1 MDKLNNLKDSLSA
14 SLAESSNTQKIITI
28 SILIIIIVYFWRK
41 YSQHKRENPIF
52 YNNGRDAKKID
63 TISDVKFIRNR
74 NKVEFTYHMNLYIAE
89 WDYNIFW
96 FKPIIMKSK
105 SLNQFCPLVYLEPVV
120 NNLVVVITS
129 EDGNN
134 SQIRLKDFPIKRWTH
149 FALVV
154 DDVSVE
160 LYINGLLAETRN
172 LTSPAKQNDGNLQVT
187 PMGGFSGFISKLA
200 YRSKALSSRE
210 IFQLSRN
217 PIFDFRIFAVNLKNL
232 NICGRSY
239 QKPTEADLAGVPQES
254 LSVFGSIPNSLNTLQ
269 SVSPSLFTKMTNR
282 IGNAVTQIGN
292 QMVTTGDNCPNEN
305 DAPLCPVGTLAC
317 ESNQRYCYYPDRD
330 IMVSTYMLPEEDYC
344 PSKQIGNSSG
354 NQPFTISGTP
364 VWQRQRG
371 KDTSNCSNIK

>member
-1 MDKLNNLKDSLSA
+1 MDKFNNLKDIVGETST
-14 SLAESSNTQKIITI
+14 TQKMIATALL
-28 SILIIIIVYFWRK
+28 LIIIIYSWRK
-41 YSQHKRENPIF
+41 YSQHKLENPFF

-63 TISDVKFIRNR
+63 TIPDHNFIRNR
-74 NKVEFTYHMNLYIAE
+74 NKVEFTYHMNLYVAE

-134 SQIRLKDFPIKRWTH
+134 SSIRLKDFPLKRWTH
-149 FALVV
+149 IAIVV

-160 LYINGLLAETRN
+160 LFINGLLAETKN

-217 PIFDFRIFAVNLKNL
+217 PIFDLSFFGVNIKNL
-232 NICGRSY
+232 NICGRNY
-239 QKPTEADLAGVPQES
+239 QQPTESDLASVSPES
-254 LSVFGSIPNSLNTLQ
+254 LNVFGSIPNSLNPIQ
-269 SVSPSLFTKMTNR
+269 AVSNSLFSTMTNR
-282 IGNAVTQIGN
+282 MSTAINSTGN
-292 QMVTTGDNCPNEN
+292 QMVTSGDNCPNEN

-317 ESNQRYCYYPDRD
+317 QSNQRYCYYPDRD
-330 IMVSTYMLPEEDYC
+330 IMVSTYMMPSQDYC
-344 PSKQIGNSSG
+344 PSKQTGNSSG
-354 NQPFTISGTP
+354 NLPFTISGIP
-364 VWQRQRG
+364 VWERQKG
-371 KDTSNCSNIK
+371 KDTINCTNIN